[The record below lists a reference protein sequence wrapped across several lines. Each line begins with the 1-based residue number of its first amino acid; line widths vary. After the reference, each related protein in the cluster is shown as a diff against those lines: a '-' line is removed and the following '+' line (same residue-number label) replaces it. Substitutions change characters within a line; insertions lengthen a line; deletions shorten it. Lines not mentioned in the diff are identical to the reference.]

1 MEYEGPETPQE
12 ETPQEPP
19 APPPLDPEAAMA
31 LVAQRY
37 GVTPEFLDG
46 SIRLQEENRRFREE
60 NQRDRRAIEVER
72 ARIEALRDQERQY
85 RPPQMDY
92 NSVDPNV
99 RVLLER
105 QDAFE
110 RRWEERERAREME
123 EKRAFEMN
131 RFARGVESHWEN
143 LMRAV
148 PTQQRLDV
156 RMAHEAIM
164 DLWPNAN
171 FSELGLTPDQAVQ
184 KVARYLGVSNGNGHS
199 GGYVPSPSYN
209 PRDRRAPIV
218 IPSAPTGET
227 QGSAVDY
234 SPQQRPGESREQY
247 EARLKRAVE
256 ELGIR
261 GLQDGQR
268 VASS

>member
-1 MEYEGPETPQE
+1 MEYEGPETPQD

-19 APPPLDPEAAMA
+19 APPPLDPQAAMA
-31 LVAQRY
+31 LIAQQY

-46 SIRLQEENRRFREE
+46 AVRLQEENRRFREE
-60 NQRDRRAIEVER
+60 NQRDRRAIELER
-72 ARIEALRDQERQY
+72 ARIEAMREQERAY
-85 RPPQMDY
+85 RPPQVDY
-92 NSVDPNV
+92 NQVDPSV
-99 RVLLER
+99 RAILER

-110 RRWEERERAREME
+110 RRWEERERAREQAEM
-123 EKRAFEMN
+123 RMTEMN

-143 LMRAV
+143 LMRSV
-148 PTQQRLDV
+148 PTQNRLDV

-184 KVARYLGVSNGNGHS
+184 KVARYLGIANGHS
-199 GGYVPSPSYN
+199 NGGHTPPPAYN

-218 IPSAPTGET
+218 IPSAPSAEG
-227 QGSAVDY
+227 QGPAVDY

-261 GLQDGQR
+261 GLMDGQR